1 MAESK
6 IEARREIASNR
17 QSLTNHYSPI
27 INESPNHDSPNR
39 KSSMRPTGHLLL
51 LCALLCVW
59 EPVNLALSA
68 SRDVGELATDSI
80 GRTVFLGFRLL
91 VAGTGIGAGMALWHR
106 QPHAV
111 ALAKAALTL
120 SAISAVI
127 RFGWFPGNTP
137 PGMRLPTALVLIGY
151 NAAWFAYLV
160 TSPQT
165 RKDT

>member
-1 MAESK
+1 MC
-6 IEARREIASNR
+6 
-17 QSLTNHYSPI
+17 Y
-27 INESPNHDSPNR
+27 
-39 KSSMRPTGHLLL
+39 
-51 LCALLCVW
+51 CALLCVW
-59 EPVNLALSA
+59 EPSTLPCL
-68 SRDVGELATDSI
+68 RRGTLATATVH

-160 TSPQT
+160 TSPQV
-165 RKDT
+165 RDGPERSKPSARACQCARWLHDPCAPQH